1 MNLKSEQRQAQMR
14 EQAGMLV
21 EMVQQNTAL
30 TERVE
35 TCSSNTELRT
45 LVERI
50 DAMTWELHA
59 RVTPAARG

>member
-1 MNLKSEQRQAQMR
+1 MR

>member
-30 TERVE
+30 TELVE
-35 TCSSNTELRT
+35 TCSSRT
-45 LVERI
+45 PNSGPLSKGSKR
-50 DAMTWELHA
+50 
-59 RVTPAARG
+59 